1 VEGRGLVGLE
11 ARGVDGSVLGR
22 ISDVI
27 TDEESGEVTRVVV
40 QREGGEQ
47 TEVPIFDVT
56 LDSEADVAGFHADS
70 SDEVPGDRLG
80 DEEVPQGYA
89 PSRSDAP
96 EDSEHEGQ
104 FVTTPQDPAE
114 AVLSEEEEAIEAAEA
129 SGWEDEASNP
139 ADSGYPRTD
148 RYVDPDT
155 GEEELD
161 PRLEDNE
168 TLEDDVEDLLA
179 DTDLEVRSVKDGIVE
194 LSGAAATR
202 EDLDEVVQEIMGLDG
217 ALEVDTTDVDV
228 G

>member
-11 ARGVDGSVLGR
+11 ARGGDGSVLGR

-56 LDSEADVAGFHADS
+56 LDSEADVAGFHADL

-89 PSRSDAP
+89 PSRPDAP

-114 AVLSEEEEAIEAAEA
+114 AVLPEEEEAIEAAEA